1 MLKVA
6 VVVLAGTETHEG
18 LARVVNAMVTAKEL
32 KEAGDQVRLVFD
44 GAGTAWVG
52 ELAKP
57 DHRAHRLYAAVRDR
71 VDGACAYCA
80 RAFDATHDLEREN
93 VHLLDEYEHHPSLR
107 ALLVDG
113 FQILT
118 F

>member
-6 VVVLAGTETHEG
+6 VLVLAGTETHEG

-32 KEAGDQVRLVFD
+32 KEAGDEVRLVFD

-52 ELAKP
+52 ELSKP
-57 DHRAHRLYAAVRDR
+57 DHRAHGLYVAVRDR
-71 VDGACAYCA
+71 IVGACGYCA
-80 RAFDATHDLEREN
+80 HAFHADQDLEREGIR
-93 VHLLDEYEHHPSLR
+93 LLDEYEHHPSLR
-107 ALLVDG
+107 ALLGDG